1 MCIKSPAFRFR
12 FPVCLVWL
20 RGPILYF
27 VLPLSCI
34 LFALTLGRYS
44 ISLADLFG
52 CLSTL
57 VRGLPLDG
65 VETVATVL
73 FNIRLPRILGAL
85 LVGCALS
92 LSGTVYQSTFRNPMV
107 SPGILGITSGAGFGA
122 AVGMLLSLNFFGV
135 QCLAFICGL
144 IAVGLS
150 YGIGRLVG
158 RENGS
163 IILLVLAGM
172 VVGTIFSSLLSL
184 CKFMA
189 DPDDT
194 LPSITF
200 WLMGSLAS
208 LSTRDVLY
216 LAVPVLLGSLPLFLI
231 RWQLNVQAVGDQEA
245 QSMGQNTSR
254 LRLLV
259 IVCSTVMTA
268 AAISVSGIIG
278 WVGLLIPHICRMMV
292 GPNHQKLVPLSML
305 VGALYLLGVDTLA
318 RTVSCLEVPLG
329 IITSLIGAP
338 FFICLMIQK
347 RKVWS

>member
-1 MCIKSPAFRFR
+1 MCAKHSFRAR
-12 FPVCLVWL
+12 FPCQAGWAK
-20 RGPILYF
+20 GAALYGG
-27 VLPLSCI
+27 LPLVLT
-34 LFALTLGRYS
+34 LFALTLGRYP
-44 ISLADLFG
+44 ISLGDLFG
-52 CLSTL
+52 CLSAL
-57 VRGLPLDG
+57 LCGRPLDEF
-65 VETVATVL
+65 ETVATVL
-73 FNIRLPRILGAL
+73 FQIRLPRILGAL
-85 LVGCALS
+85 LVGCALA

-122 AVGMLLSLNFFGV
+122 AMGMLLSLNFFGV
-135 QCLAFICGL
+135 QCMAFVFGL
-144 IAVGLS
+144 MAVGLS
-150 YGIGRLVG
+150 YWISRMVG
-158 RENGS
+158 RDNGS
-163 IILLVLAGM
+163 VILLVLAGM

-200 WLMGSLAS
+200 WLMGSLS
-208 LSTRDVLY
+208 SFSTRDIFY
-216 LAVPVLLGSLPLFLI
+216 LAIPVFLGSIPLLLN
-231 RWQLNVQAVGDQEA
+231 RWKLNVQAVGDNEA
-245 QSMGQNTSR
+245 RAMGLNTSR

-259 IVCSTVMTA
+259 ILCSTIITA

-318 RTVSCLEVPLG
+318 RTVSSLEIPLG

-338 FFICLMIQK
+338 FFIYLMMQK